1 MMNMNVA
8 NPSDALLDDLSEEM
22 IIDQPGAELTDIA
35 PAAPRRDLPAM
46 MRKIPVTLTLEVG
59 SARISLEELMNIG
72 ADSVV
77 ELDVLAGEPLV
88 IIMTITGSKP
98 SKVMMIRICILTV
111 SSVLA
116 PGTTLASRSTA
127 WDGAQARPS
136 KAAAGAASS
145 RRRRHC
151 AFKPQVM
158 GSSCPDS
165 GRRGRLL

>member
-22 IIDQPGAELTDIA
+22 IIDQPGNELTDLP

-72 ADSVV
+72 PDSVV

-88 IIMTITGSKP
+88 IKVNGTAIGRAEVVVAGENYGLKVIDLDGLNLDMMTP
-98 SKVMMIRICILTV
+98 
-111 SSVLA
+111 
-116 PGTTLASRSTA
+116 
-127 WDGAQARPS
+127 
-136 KAAAGAASS
+136 
-145 RRRRHC
+145 
-151 AFKPQVM
+151 
-158 GSSCPDS
+158 
-165 GRRGRLL
+165 

>member
-8 NPSDALLDDLSEEM
+8 NPSDALLEDLSEEM
-22 IIDQPGAELTDIA
+22 IIDQPGNELTDIA

-88 IIMTITGSKP
+88 IKVNGTAIGRAEVVVAGENYGLKVIDLDGLNLDMMTP
-98 SKVMMIRICILTV
+98 
-111 SSVLA
+111 
-116 PGTTLASRSTA
+116 
-127 WDGAQARPS
+127 
-136 KAAAGAASS
+136 
-145 RRRRHC
+145 
-151 AFKPQVM
+151 
-158 GSSCPDS
+158 
-165 GRRGRLL
+165 

>member
-22 IIDQPGAELTDIA
+22 IIDQPSNELTDIA

-88 IIMTITGSKP
+88 IKVNGTAIGRAEVVVAGENYGLKVIDLDGLNLDMMTP
-98 SKVMMIRICILTV
+98 
-111 SSVLA
+111 
-116 PGTTLASRSTA
+116 
-127 WDGAQARPS
+127 
-136 KAAAGAASS
+136 
-145 RRRRHC
+145 
-151 AFKPQVM
+151 
-158 GSSCPDS
+158 
-165 GRRGRLL
+165 